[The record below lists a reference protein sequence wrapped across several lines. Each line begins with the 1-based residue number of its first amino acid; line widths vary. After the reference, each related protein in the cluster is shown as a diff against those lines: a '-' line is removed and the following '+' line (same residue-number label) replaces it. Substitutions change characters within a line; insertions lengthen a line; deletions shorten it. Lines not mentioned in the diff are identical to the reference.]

1 MPGPLNRGT
10 GPADNSTRVGATIK
24 LDTKTQRDTL
34 NLMKMQQTSIRVPVA
49 DLKQLAALAKKE
61 GLQASDLIRRA
72 IREYLERVKK

>member
-1 MPGPLNRGT
+1 
-10 GPADNSTRVGATIK
+10 
-24 LDTKTQRDTL
+24 
-34 NLMKMQQTSIRVPVA
+34 MKMQQTSIRVPVA